1 MLFSSCLPFLP
12 FCNLDDDEFQLVINE
27 LRNGPV
33 RFNPERFESLNYNPF
48 LLNSNYDLTRSNNID
63 PDTYLTTNKF
73 SCDYFVENQFNEML
87 SKNNPINLSLL
98 HLNIRSLQKKIN
110 NLSNCLTNSNIQF
123 SIIGIS
129 ETWLRDDSHSVDI
142 DGYRF
147 IHKNRPN
154 RTGSGVGLFIS
165 ENLEFKL
172 RPDLCFD
179 NPNIAESLFIEIKKP
194 KVKNII
200 VGIVYRAP
208 NLHPDDFLS
217 KNTEV
222 PDKISRENKICY
234 LLGDFNLNLIN
245 FQTHNPTGEFLDG
258 MYSHMFFL

>member
-1 MLFSSCLPFLP
+1 M
-12 FCNLDDDEFQLVINE
+12 
-27 LRNGPV
+27 
-33 RFNPERFESLNYNPF
+33 
-48 LLNSNYDLTRSNNID
+48 T
-63 PDTYLTTNKF
+63 KW
-73 SCDYFVENQFNEML
+73 
-87 SKNNPINLSLL
+87 
-98 HLNIRSLQKKIN
+98 
-110 NLSNCLTNSNIQF
+110 NIQF
-123 SIIGIS
+123 CIIGIS

-154 RTGSGVGLFIS
+154 RTSGGVGLYIS

-179 NPNIAESLFIEIKKP
+179 NPDIAKSLFIEIKKP
-194 KVKNII
+194 KGKNII

-222 PDKISRENKICY
+222 LDKISRENKICY

-245 FQTHNPTGEFLDG
+245 FQTHNPTGEFLDD
-258 MYSHMFFL
+258 MYSHMFFPLITRPSRITSHTATLIHNIFSNLLDGHLVNGLLFTDISDHLPVFAINFTSTVSKVLSVHKVTIRDNSEEKIVEF

>member
-1 MLFSSCLPFLP
+1 M
-12 FCNLDDDEFQLVINE
+12 
-27 LRNGPV
+27 
-33 RFNPERFESLNYNPF
+33 
-48 LLNSNYDLTRSNNID
+48 NSNYDLTRSNNID

-87 SKNNPINLSLL
+87 SKNNPIDLSLL
-98 HLNIRSLQKKIN
+98 HLDIRSLQKKIN
-110 NLSNCLTNSNIQF
+110 NLSNCLTNLNIQF

-194 KVKNII
+194 KGKNII

-222 PDKISRENKICY
+222 LDKISRENKICY

-245 FQTHNPTGEFLDG
+245 FQTHNPTGEFLDD

>member
-1 MLFSSCLPFLP
+1 MLLSSCLPFLP

-33 RFNPERFESLNYNPF
+33 HFNPECFECLNYNPF

-87 SKNNPINLSLL
+87 SKNNPIDLSLL
-98 HLNIRSLQKKIN
+98 HLNIRSLQKIFN
-110 NLSNCLTNSNIQF
+110 NLSNYLTNLNIQF

-142 DGYRF
+142 NGYRF

-154 RTGSGVGLFIS
+154 RTGGGVGLYIS

-179 NPNIAESLFIEIKKP
+179 KPDVAVSLFIEIKKP
-194 KVKNII
+194 KEKNII

-208 NLHPDDFLS
+208 NLHSDDFLS

-222 PDKISRENKICY
+222 LDKISRENKICY
-234 LLGDFNLNLIN
+234 LLGDFNLNSGMLVALK
-245 FQTHNPTGEFLDG
+245 FLKIPI
-258 MYSHMFFL
+258 FFRLP